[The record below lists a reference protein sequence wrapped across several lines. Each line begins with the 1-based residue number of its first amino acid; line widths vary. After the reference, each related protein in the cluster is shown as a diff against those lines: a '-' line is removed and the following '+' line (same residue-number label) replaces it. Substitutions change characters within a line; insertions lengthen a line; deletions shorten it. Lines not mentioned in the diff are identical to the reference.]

1 MSIGL
6 RRHVLMVLVM
16 LSFPTLSFAQGKLL
30 HAPPAG
36 VEIGKEVEIITS
48 VDNPAIRVLEINLL
62 YRQRGFESYNEIS
75 MIESSGLWSATIPG
89 NEVTDAG
96 VEYLIIADLEGGGQI
111 AFPEANPYEQ
121 PIFLAT
127 LIEKTAEKEE
137 AARAPG
143 AVEGANMIVLSPE
156 PNSRTRANE
165 VLIAVSLF
173 YMENLDISSVSI
185 FLNGIDVTD
194 KSILS
199 DDLITYAPDNLEPGI
214 KTVIIESADISGEP
228 LKPLQWDF
236 TVAREGERVESKFK
250 INGRGFVDTRS
261 DKIQGKT
268 DEILTSRVSVRGSYD
283 FVNFNGSG
291 YITSKEDRLLQ
302 PKNRFMF
309 GMKTNWLE
317 VKFGDINPN
326 LTPLTIY
333 GKRIRGAESKLELG
347 FFNLHTVFGQLER
360 EIPSEIM
367 PKSEPFNDENNN
379 GVWDDA
385 EDFDDFGADG
395 VDGTGDPGEGN
406 GEWDPAGEVFRSGTY
421 QRNLFAIRPSFGPN
435 RRVQWGFTFA
445 RARNLDRIETNLP
458 LGGIANSRRRTRFDY
473 VFETAT
479 GEDSVFVDLGKTP
492 QDNMII
498 GSDLFIGFNNNRI
511 IFNGEVAFSL
521 LARDITDGPFTKL
534 GLDTLLDDDEGFG
547 LKDSFEPFDDYGL
560 DGLPNTGDTGEDDGT
575 FSFTDAN
582 NNGVHDPS
590 ESGEPFDDFGLDGID
605 GTNDE
610 GEGNGKF
617 DGRKNPPDGAI
628 SGTDILIDPANLKRF
643 FILNQSVIPL
653 DPRGLNSLS
662 YNAGFKFSFFKQF
675 IRANYRYV
683 GAEYNSLAN
692 PFIRKDFKGFN
703 VSDRIRLMNNKLI
716 VNLRFERLENNLAE
730 NKETTT
736 VTTSF
741 DGGLSIYP
749 GRDMPRISLNVRN
762 YERDNGVDS
771 IFTEILRDT
780 IDNVEIITKITRD
793 NRELNSTVTST
804 FSIGYDLNAL
814 GYKHSINLNVA
825 NSVRT
830 DDFRKDR
837 DSSYVISENSS
848 TSLSIVVNTRYD
860 IPFKSQLQFLT
871 NTNQS
876 AGAAEFTYTVFG
888 FGGEYLMLN
897 EKLTL
902 LGNLKRSTTSGGVEF
917 TENRLSVGARY
928 KITDKQSILANAD
941 YSTRNQKAVGNT
953 LAKTFNDYII
963 RARYS
968 ISF

>member
-1 MSIGL
+1 MSVGL
-6 RRHVLMVLVM
+6 RRHVLIVLVM
-16 LSFPTLSFAQGKLL
+16 LSFPTLSFAQGNLL

-48 VDNPAIRVLEINLL
+48 VDNPTIRVLEINLL
-62 YRQRGFESYNEIS
+62 YRQRGFQSYNEIS
-75 MIESSGLWSATIPG
+75 MIESSGLWSATIPA

-121 PIFLAT
+121 PVFLAT
-127 LIEKTAEKEE
+127 LIEKTAEIEE
-137 AARAPG
+137 AAGAPG
-143 AVEGANMIVLSPE
+143 AVEGTNMIVLSPE

-173 YMENLDISSVSI
+173 YTENLDISSVSI

-268 DEILTSRVSVRGSYD
+268 DDVLTSRLSFRGSYD

-309 GMKTNWLE
+309 GMRTNWLD

-360 EIPSEIM
+360 EIPAEISTITESFIDADSSESYTSGEIFTDTN
-367 PKSEPFNDENNN
+367 KSGSWEA
-379 GVWDDA
+379 V
-385 EDFDDFGADG
+385 
-395 VDGTGDPGEGN
+395 GD
-406 GEWDPAGEVFRSGTY
+406 VIRSGTY
-421 QRNLFAIRPSFGPN
+421 RRNLFAIRPSFGPS

-445 RARNLDRIETNLP
+445 RARNLDRIGTNLT
-458 LGGIANSRRRTRFDY
+458 LDGIANSRTRTRFDY
-473 VFETAT
+473 VFKTAT

-521 LARDITDGPFTKL
+521 LARDISDGAFTKAE
-534 GLDTLLDDDEGFG
+534 LDTLLDDN
-547 LKDSFEPFDDYGL
+547 L
-560 DGLPNTGDTGEDDGT
+560 DGK
-575 FSFTDAN
+575 
-582 NNGVHDPS
+582 
-590 ESGEPFDDFGLDGID
+590 ID
-605 GTNDE
+605 GT
-610 GEGNGKF
+610 K
-617 DGRKNPPDGAI
+617 
-628 SGTDILIDPANLKRF
+628 ILINPKTLERL
-643 FILNQSVIPL
+643 FIINQSMIPL

-675 IRANYRYV
+675 IRTSYRYV

-716 VNLRFERLENNLAE
+716 VNLRFERIENNLAD

-762 YERDNGVDS
+762 YVRDNGVDS
-771 IFTEILRDT
+771 IFTETLKDS

-804 FSIGYDLNAL
+804 FSIGYDLNAF

-825 NSVRT
+825 NSERT
-830 DDFRKDR
+830 DDFRETR

-871 NTNQS
+871 NKNQS

-941 YSTRNQKAVGNT
+941 YSTRNQKAIGSKP
-953 LAKTFNDYII
+953 AQTFNDYII

>member
-6 RRHVLMVLVM
+6 RRHVLMVLLM

-36 VEIGKEVEIITS
+36 VVIGNEVEIITS
-48 VDNPAIRVLEINLL
+48 VDNPTIRVLEINLL

-75 MIESSGLWSATIPG
+75 MIESSGLWSVTIPAI
-89 NEVTDAG
+89 EVTDAG

-121 PIFLAT
+121 PMFLAT
-127 LIEKTAEKEE
+127 LIEKTAEIKEV
-137 AARAPG
+137 AGTQG

-199 DDLITYAPDNLEPGI
+199 DELITYAPDNLEPGI

-236 TVAREGERVESKFK
+236 TVAREGERVASKFK

-360 EIPSEIM
+360 EIPAEISAITESFIDADSSESYTSGEIFTDTN
-367 PKSEPFNDENNN
+367 KSGSWEA
-379 GVWDDA
+379 V
-385 EDFDDFGADG
+385 
-395 VDGTGDPGEGN
+395 GD
-406 GEWDPAGEVFRSGTY
+406 VIRSGTY

-534 GLDTLLDDDEGFG
+534 GLDTLLDENQGFG
-547 LKDSFEPFDDYGL
+547 YRDDEPFDDYGL
-560 DGLPNTGDTGEDDGT
+560 DGLPNTGDTGEGDGEYQ
-575 FSFTDAN
+575 
-582 NNGVHDPS
+582 V
-590 ESGEPFDDFGLDGID
+590 GEPFIDANKDGIR
-605 GTNDE
+605 T
-610 GEGNGKF
+610 
-617 DGRKNPPDGAI
+617 RKDKPDDKIG
-628 SGTDILIDPANLKRF
+628 STKILIDPANLKRF

-692 PFIRKDFKGFN
+692 PFIRKDFKGFK

-716 VNLRFERLENNLAE
+716 VNLRFERLENNLAG

-749 GRDMPRISLNVRN
+749 GRDMPRISLNVRS
-762 YERDNGVDS
+762 YERDNGLD
-771 IFTEILRDT
+771 E
-780 IDNVEIITKITRD
+780 ITRD
-793 NRELNSTVTST
+793 TLITETDTTITTQINERDLREQNSTVTST
-804 FSIGYDLNAL
+804 FSIGYDLNAF

-825 NSVRT
+825 NSERT
-830 DDFRKDR
+830 DDFRETR

-871 NTNQS
+871 NKNQS

-888 FGGEYLMLN
+888 FGGEYLMLDK
-897 EKLTL
+897 KLTL
-902 LGNLKRSTTSGGVEF
+902 LGNLKRSTTSGGVQF
-917 TENRLSVGARY
+917 TENRLSFGARY

-941 YSTRNQKAVGNT
+941 YSIRNQKAVGSK

>member
-6 RRHVLMVLVM
+6 RRHVLMVLLM

-36 VEIGKEVEIITS
+36 VVIGNEVEIITS
-48 VDNPAIRVLEINLL
+48 VDNPTIRVLEINLL

-75 MIESSGLWSATIPG
+75 MIESSGLWSVTIPAI
-89 NEVTDAG
+89 EVTDAG

-121 PIFLAT
+121 PMFLAT
-127 LIEKTAEKEE
+127 LIEKTAEIEE
-137 AARAPG
+137 VAGAQG

-199 DDLITYAPDNLEPGI
+199 DELITYAPDNLEPGI

-236 TVAREGERVESKFK
+236 TVAREGERVASKFK

-268 DEILTSRVSVRGSYD
+268 DDILTSRVSVRGSYD

-291 YITSKEDRLLQ
+291 YITSKEDKLLQ

-360 EIPSEIM
+360 EIPAEISAITESFIDADSSESYTSGEIFTDTN
-367 PKSEPFNDENNN
+367 KSGSWEA
-379 GVWDDA
+379 V
-385 EDFDDFGADG
+385 
-395 VDGTGDPGEGN
+395 GD
-406 GEWDPAGEVFRSGTY
+406 VIRSGTY

-534 GLDTLLDDDEGFG
+534 GLDTLLDENQGFG
-547 LKDSFEPFDDYGL
+547 YRDDEPFDDYGL
-560 DGLPNTGDTGEDDGT
+560 DGLPNTGDTGEGDGEYQ
-575 FSFTDAN
+575 
-582 NNGVHDPS
+582 V
-590 ESGEPFDDFGLDGID
+590 GEPFIDANKDGIR
-605 GTNDE
+605 T
-610 GEGNGKF
+610 
-617 DGRKNPPDGAI
+617 RKDKPDDKIG
-628 SGTDILIDPANLKRF
+628 STKILIDPANLKRF

-692 PFIRKDFKGFN
+692 PFIRKDFKGFK

-716 VNLRFERLENNLAE
+716 VNLRFERLENNLAD

-762 YERDNGVDS
+762 YVRDNGLD
-771 IFTEILRDT
+771 E
-780 IDNVEIITKITRD
+780 ITRD
-793 NRELNSTVTST
+793 TLITETDTTITTQINERDLREQNSTVTST
-804 FSIGYDLNAL
+804 FSIGYDLNAF

-825 NSVRT
+825 NSERT
-830 DDFRKDR
+830 DDFRETR

-871 NTNQS
+871 NKNQS

-888 FGGEYLMLN
+888 FGGEYLMLDK
-897 EKLTL
+897 KLTL

-917 TENRLSVGARY
+917 TENRLSFGARY

-941 YSTRNQKAVGNT
+941 YSIRNQKAVGSK